1 MLGKKLQDHLAREA
15 GRQAGWMGIFLILSS
30 LTGFCNMAKH
40 HISAYPTLQLSPTSK
55 VSVDKQEAKCKLVKR
70 IKRLFFQ
77 KVAWIP
83 IWLIKW
89 INQCVALKL
98 MMIYQIYA
106 KIYISFKKKWSN
118 RSELKQLVLWLLET
132 GVCVLETSHP
142 GLLVFRTVHAACS

>member
-1 MLGKKLQDHLAREA
+1 
-15 GRQAGWMGIFLILSS
+15 
-30 LTGFCNMAKH
+30 MAKH

-70 IKRLFFQ
+70 IKRRFFQ

-106 KIYISFKKKWSN
+106 KIYISFKKSGQTEAN
-118 RSELKQLVLWLLET
+118 
-132 GVCVLETSHP
+132 
-142 GLLVFRTVHAACS
+142 

>member
-1 MLGKKLQDHLAREA
+1 
-15 GRQAGWMGIFLILSS
+15 
-30 LTGFCNMAKH
+30 MAKH

-77 KVAWIP
+77 K
-83 IWLIKW
+83 LIKW

-106 KIYISFKKKWSN
+106 KIYISFKKSGQTEAN
-118 RSELKQLVLWLLET
+118 
-132 GVCVLETSHP
+132 
-142 GLLVFRTVHAACS
+142 